1 MTWRDNSMESLLA
14 EAERLGKEQA
24 ELDERNRKRR
34 AKGRKPLP
42 DIQEQKDMEIL
53 RRKYRTG
60 DDTTVDGDDALKL
73 YMMRKS
79 AMQDGADD
87 PDDVYDEE
95 NGDGVGPLAQEN
107 DASVGAVTSNAAKP
121 SGKSV
126 WSFDAEGKQSE
137 TPVNTK
143 YDAPAPAKKAEKS
156 TKIATA
162 QLAEFRKDVYE
173 RMGASFSALEKSISD
188 LAAKVDAIVPAKDEK
203 PQVGADEFDALL
215 AQKTPVVFDV
225 GGTKLTFDAVCV
237 FHASPCITVV
247 SKIGSAKI
255 TPKPGA
261 SLLLSYDMDGVHYD
275 DDPVTYLGTRFD
287 LPMFGLSFVGF
298 IRDAEAGVIDAEA
311 GVAQQTQDSCQPLS
325 DSSVSDMKT
334 PPPQHSWEK
343 VEATHKS

>member
-1 MTWRDNSMESLLA
+1 MTWRDNSMESLFA

-24 ELDERNRKRR
+24 DLDERNRKRR

-42 DIQEQKDMEIL
+42 DINDQKDMEVL

-79 AMQDGADD
+79 AMQDADD
-87 PDDVYDEE
+87 PDDADDEE
-95 NGDGVGPLAQEN
+95 ESGSATLAKSAADGPSQTPGKPV
-107 DASVGAVTSNAAKP
+107 ASAEEPRMASPSASGA
-121 SGKSV
+121 
-126 WSFDAEGKQSE
+126 WSSSE
-137 TPVNTK
+137 EH
-143 YDAPAPAKKAEKS
+143 PAPARKAEKP
-156 TKIATA
+156 ARLAAA
-162 QLAEFRKDVYE
+162 QLAEFKKDVYE
-173 RMGASFSALEKSISD
+173 RMGASFSALEKAISD
-188 LAAKVDAIVPAKDEK
+188 LAAKVDAIVPAKEEK

-311 GVAQQTQDSCQPLS
+311 GVAQQTQDSYPPMS
-325 DSSVSDMKT
+325 DNSVTDMKT
-334 PPPQHSWEK
+334 PPPQHPGEK
-343 VEATHKS
+343 AETTYKS

>member
-1 MTWRDNSMESLLA
+1 MESLLA
-14 EAERLGKEQA
+14 EAERLGKEQV

-42 DIQEQKDMEIL
+42 DIQDQKDMEVL

-79 AMQDGADD
+79 AMQDADD
-87 PDDVYDEE
+87 PDDVDDEE
-95 NGDGVGPLAQEN
+95 NMDGVGPLAQEN

-121 SGKSV
+121 YGKSV
-126 WSFDAEGKQSE
+126 WSSDADWKPSE
-137 TPVNTK
+137 APAPAK
-143 YDAPAPAKKAEKS
+143 YDTPAPAKKAEKPI
-156 TKIATA
+156 KIAAA
-162 QLAEFRKDVYE
+162 QLAEFKKDVYE
-173 RMGASFSALEKSISD
+173 RMGASFSALEKAISD
-188 LAAKVDAIVPAKDEK
+188 LAAKVDAIVPAKDEN

-311 GVAQQTQDSCQPLS
+311 GVAQQTQDSCPPLS
-325 DSSVSDMKT
+325 DNSVTDMKT
-334 PPPQHSWEK
+334 PPMRHPGEK
-343 VEATHKS
+343 TEVTYKS

>member
-1 MTWRDNSMESLLA
+1 MRNMLDFRDMTA
-14 EAERLGKEQA
+14 EAERLGKIQE
-24 ELDERNRKRR
+24 EIDERNQKRAAEGKRPIPDIGESREIESGSRQYRSGFNPVVSFDEAWNRFKSRNRKASKNPAYDFDKWEKIKDGGGSS
-34 AKGRKPLP
+34 AKG
-42 DIQEQKDMEIL
+42 
-53 RRKYRTG
+53 
-60 DDTTVDGDDALKL
+60 
-73 YMMRKS
+73 
-79 AMQDGADD
+79 
-87 PDDVYDEE
+87 
-95 NGDGVGPLAQEN
+95 N
-107 DASVGAVTSNAAKP
+107 DAYAGAVTSNAAKP

-126 WSFDAEGKQSE
+126 WSSDADGEPFNA
-137 TPVNTK
+137 PVPTK
-143 YDAPAPAKKAEKS
+143 YDTPAPAKKAEKS
-156 TKIATA
+156 TKIAAA
-162 QLAEFRKDVYE
+162 QLAEFKKDVYE
-173 RMGASFSALEKSISD
+173 RMGASFSALEKAISD
-188 LAAKVDAIVPAKDEK
+188 LAAKVDAIVPAKEEK

-311 GVAQQTQDSCQPLS
+311 GVAQQTQDSYPPMS
-325 DSSVSDMKT
+325 DNSVTDMKT
-334 PPPQHSWEK
+334 PPPQHPGEK
-343 VEATHKS
+343 AETTYKS

>member
-1 MTWRDNSMESLLA
+1 MESLFA

-24 ELDERNRKRR
+24 DLDERNRKRR

-42 DIQEQKDMEIL
+42 DINDQKDMEVL

-79 AMQDGADD
+79 AMQDAGGPDDADD
-87 PDDVYDEE
+87 EE
-95 NGDGVGPLAQEN
+95 ESGSATLAKSAADGPSQTPGKPM
-107 DASVGAVTSNAAKP
+107 ASAEEPRRASPSASGA
-121 SGKSV
+121 
-126 WSFDAEGKQSE
+126 WSSSE
-137 TPVNTK
+137 EH
-143 YDAPAPAKKAEKS
+143 PAPARKAEKP
-156 TKIATA
+156 ARLAAA
-162 QLAEFRKDVYE
+162 QLAEFKKDVYE
-173 RMGASFSALEKSISD
+173 RMGASFSALEKAISD

-311 GVAQQTQDSCQPLS
+311 GVAQQTQDSCPPLS
-325 DSSVSDMKT
+325 DNSVTDMKT
-334 PPPQHSWEK
+334 PPMRHPGEK
-343 VEATHKS
+343 TEVTYKP